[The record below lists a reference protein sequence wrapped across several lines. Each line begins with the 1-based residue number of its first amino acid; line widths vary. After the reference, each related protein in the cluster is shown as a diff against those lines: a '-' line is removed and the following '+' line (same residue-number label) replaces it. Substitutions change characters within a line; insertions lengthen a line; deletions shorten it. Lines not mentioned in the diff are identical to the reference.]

1 MIMNEGYWLTFA
13 RRVGLSQH
21 HTSILN
27 VNVVAEGHPHV
38 TDVASQCCFP
48 AGWDVFGVL

>member
-48 AGWDVFGVL
+48 TGWDVFGVL